1 MKFLAAS
8 AAIALFLDHRIS
20 ASEILNNSLS
30 RINARESDVKAWIHL
45 AIAAARQQAVR
56 QDQALRDCSIDSLLK
71 EQPLFGIPVGIKDIF
86 ATVDMPTAWGFPLY
100 AERYLAADAIV
111 VSQLKAAGAIILGKT
126 ATTELATAAAA
137 PTRNPHNLAHTPGG
151 SSSGSAA
158 AVADGMVPISIGSQ
172 TMGSI
177 LRPAAYC
184 GIFGF
189 KPSFGR
195 ISRQGVMPVSVNLD
209 HVGMFARCLDDIRL
223 VFEVL
228 IDRADTSC
236 QYPEVRSPQ
245 SSRPPQLAWIKTP
258 HWHLIEPVAQ
268 SRLQQMVDALSHA
281 GADINAVE
289 LPPDCADFWETTQT
303 LCAYGLYQHHGWL
316 QENHRSL
323 CSPNLQAWLKR
334 GQQVDLSVYTAALH
348 KQEQYRASIDTIF
361 NDFDAVL
368 TPVTTGPAP
377 QGLKNTG
384 SPLFC
389 GLWTVCGLPAI
400 NIPIGQTLEGLPLGC
415 QLVGRYNCDRQLLH
429 IAEYFWEQLLAYV
442 D

>member
-1 MKFLAAS
+1 MKFLTAS
-8 AAIALFLDHRIS
+8 AAIAQVLDRQIS
-20 ASEILNNSLS
+20 VSEILNASLN
-30 RINARESDVKAWIHL
+30 RINARESDVKAWTFL
-45 AIAAARQQAVR
+45 AVETAREQATR
-56 QDQALRDCSIDSLLK
+56 QEEDCRATSPSELVSQFPLL
-71 EQPLFGIPVGIKDIF
+71 GIPVGIKDIF
-86 ATVDMPTAWGFPLY
+86 ATVNMPTAWGLPMY
-100 AERYLAADAIV
+100 RDRYLPTEATV
-111 VSQLKAAGAIILGKT
+111 VTRLKAAGAIILGKT
-126 ATTELATAAAA
+126 VTTELATAAAG

-158 AVADGMVPISIGSQ
+158 AVADGMVPIAIGSQ
-172 TMGSI
+172 TMGSV

-195 ISRQGVMPVSVNLD
+195 ISRQGVMPVSAELD
-209 HVGMFARCLDDIRL
+209 HVGMFARCLEDIRL

-228 IDRADTSC
+228 IDQVDTSC
-236 QYPEVRSPQ
+236 QDPEVRSPQ

-258 HWHLIEPVAQ
+258 NWHLIEPVART
-268 SRLQQMVDALSHA
+268 RLQQMVDALSHA

-289 LPPDCADFWETTQT
+289 LPPDCADFWEITQT
-303 LCAYGLYQHHGWL
+303 LCAHGLYQHHGWL
-316 QENHRSL
+316 LENHGSL
-323 CSPNLQAWLKR
+323 CSPHLQAWLKH
-334 GQQVDLSVYTAALH
+334 GQQVDLSTYTAALH
-348 KQEQYRASIDTIF
+348 KQEQYRVSIDTLF

-377 QGLKNTG
+377 QGLENTG

-400 NIPIGQTLEGLPLGC
+400 NIPIGQTLDGLPLGC
-415 QLVGRYNCDRQLLH
+415 QLVGRYNCDRQLLQ
-429 IAEYFWEQLLAYV
+429 IAEYFWKQLLAYV